1 MELNKGKSLLAG
13 AVVLF
18 SGAFLT
24 ACGESKGS
32 AKQELNWMTSAEIIT
47 MDPSKATDST
57 SFTQM
62 ENTMEGLYQLGKDNQ
77 VKQALATKAVQSKDG
92 LTWTFTL
99 RKNAK
104 WSNGDPVLAKDFV
117 YSWQRTVNPKT
128 ASQYSYI
135 FSGIKN
141 ADAIVAGKKKA
152 SSLGVKAVGKYKLV
166 VKLEH
171 KLPYFKLL
179 MAFPVFFPENQHA
192 VEKYGSKFG
201 TSSKTTVFNGPFVQ
215 KGWTGSNLSWKIVKN
230 KSYWNKQAVKLQQVS
245 FTVEKSPSTAYNLYQ
260 DGKLDTAI
268 LSSQASKNLQKQAGY
283 VIRKNNSTTYMQ
295 FNTKLAKFKSSKLR
309 QAVSMALNRQALA
322 KTLGGGFTG
331 AVTFTAAD
339 MTKVNGQD
347 FTDLAQSKT
356 SKQVTSY
363 HKKLAQKTFK
373 EALKDLKLQKLSF
386 TLLTADDDSSKAI
399 GEYIQSAL
407 ETAFGKQISVKV
419 QSLPTKSQ
427 FSKMDSG
434 NFEACVSGWSA
445 DFADPISFLDCM
457 TSTNSYNSGKWS
469 NKQYDQLIAKSK
481 TVSSSSQRMKLLAK
495 AENILMTDQGVTPL
509 VQSGSA
515 WMLNTKVKGLIYNGS
530 YYFEYA
536 YLE

>member
-1 MELNKGKSLLAG
+1 MNKGKSLLAG
-13 AVVLF
+13 AAVLF
-18 SGAFLT
+18 SGALLT
-24 ACGESKGS
+24 ACGQSKGAS
-32 AKQELNWMTSAEIIT
+32 EKQVLNWMTSAEIIT
-47 MDPSKATDST
+47 MDPSKATDAT

-62 ENTMEGLYQLGKDNQ
+62 ENTMEGLYQLDKDNQ
-77 VKQALATKAVQSKDG
+77 AKEALATKAAQSKDG
-92 LTWTFTL
+92 LTWTFDL
-99 RKNAK
+99 RKDGK
-104 WSNGDPVLAKDFV
+104 WSNGQAVTAKDFV

-141 ADAIVAGKKKA
+141 ADAIVAGKKA
-152 SSLGVKAVGKYKLV
+152 PSSLGVKALGKYKLQ
-166 VKLEH
+166 VKLDH

-179 MAFPVFFPENQHA
+179 LAFPVFFPEDQTA

-215 KGWTGSNLSWKIVKN
+215 KGWTGANLSWKMVKN
-230 KSYWNKQAVKLQQVS
+230 KNYWNKSAVKLAQIN
-245 FTVEKSPSTAYNLYQ
+245 FMVEKSPSTAYNLYQ

-268 LSSQASKNLQKQAGY
+268 LSAQAAKNLQKQAGY
-283 VIRKNNSTTYMQ
+283 VIRKNNGTTYMQ
-295 FNTKLAKFKSSKLR
+295 FNTKLAKFKSTKLR
-309 QAVSMALNRQALA
+309 QAVSMALDRKALA

-331 AVTFTAAD
+331 ATTFTAAD
-339 MTKVNGQD
+339 MTKVDGQD
-347 FTDLAQSKT
+347 FTQLAQDKT
-356 SKQVTSY
+356 TKQITSY
-363 HKKLAQKTFK
+363 HKTLAQKTFK
-373 EALKDLKLQKLSF
+373 EALKDLQLKKLSF

-407 ETAFGKQISVKV
+407 ETAFGNQVSVKV

-427 FSKMDSG
+427 FAKMDSG
-434 NFEACVSGWSA
+434 NFEACVSGWNA

-457 TSTNSYNSGKWS
+457 TSTNGYNSGKWS

-481 TVSSSSQRMKLLAK
+481 TVTLSSQRMQLLAK

-536 YLE
+536 YLQ